1 MAIAKGPF
9 QVQMTPL
16 PGDTTID
23 GVGMGGRSLDK
34 VYQGDLEATG
44 VGQMLSVLSPAN
56 SGVYVALER
65 VTGRLAG
72 REGSFVLAH
81 RGVMTATSRDLTI
94 IVAPGSGTGGLA
106 GLEGAMSIEIVD
118 GKHGYT
124 LDYKLG

>member
-1 MAIAKGPF
+1 MATANGLF
-9 QVQMTPL
+9 SVQMTPL
-16 PGDTTID
+16 PGDTTVE

-94 IVAPGSGTGGLA
+94 IVAPGSGTGDLA
-106 GLEGAMSIEIVD
+106 GLEGSMSIDIAD
-118 GKHGYT
+118 GKHNYS
-124 LDYKLG
+124 LDYKLD

>member
-1 MAIAKGPF
+1 MPTAKGPF
-9 QVQMTPL
+9 EVRMTPL
-16 PGDTTID
+16 PGDTTVE
-23 GVGMGGRSLDK
+23 GVGLGGRSLDK

-65 VTGRLAG
+65 VTGKLAG

-94 IVAPGSGTGGLA
+94 IVAPGSATGELA
-106 GLEGAMSIEIVD
+106 GLEGSMSIEIVD
-118 GKHGYT
+118 GKHGYSF
-124 LDYKLG
+124 DYRFG

>member
-1 MAIAKGPF
+1 MPIAKGPF
-9 QVQMTPL
+9 EVKMTPL
-16 PGDTTID
+16 PGDTTVE

-44 VGQMLSVLSPAN
+44 VGQMLSVLNPAN
-56 SGVYVALER
+56 SGAYVALER
-65 VTGRLAG
+65 VTGKLSG
-72 REGSFVLAH
+72 REGSFVLVH

-94 IVAPGSGTGGLA
+94 IVAPGSGAGELA

-118 GKHGYT
+118 GKHGYS